1 MRRRDLL
8 GLTLAG
14 GLLAGCGDG
23 DGEATP
29 SATDT
34 PTGAASGSP
43 SGPPD
48 PATDDSF
55 VPEGLSRDQLTVF
68 RYGEHYRQV
77 SDLWVPVG
85 EHAGFLVVAVHGG
98 GWDDTNDRRDLNVLV
113 ADLVGRGYP
122 TLNVD
127 YRGFGENGGWPGTFT
142 DTGQAVDLAADAAA
156 KASVPADRIAFVGH
170 SAGGH
175 LAMWAAA
182 RHTLAADQPAANPR
196 VTPALA
202 ASLAGV
208 LHPSV
213 DYGENDLVEALFG
226 GLPDQQP
233 DRFAYGDPSLR
244 VPYGMP
250 LFAGAGL
257 ADEVVP
263 VSQTQFFADAVT
275 RAGDTIDVQLLD
287 GATHDDAKAPDGP
300 VVPLFR
306 DWLEQHFA

>member
-14 GLLAGCGDG
+14 GLLAGCSGDR
-23 DGEATP
+23 DAPAPAPADTP
-29 SATDT
+29 SGT
-34 PTGAASGSP
+34 ASGSP

-48 PATDDSF
+48 AATDDSF
-55 VPEGLSRDQLTVF
+55 VPDGLSRDQLTVL

-77 SDLWVPVG
+77 SDLWLPAG
-85 EHAGFLVVAVHGG
+85 EHAGFLVVTVHGG

-113 ADLVGRGYP
+113 ADFVGRGYP

-156 KASVPADRIAFVGH
+156 KASVPTDRIVLVGH

-226 GLPDQQP
+226 GLADQQP

-244 VPYGMP
+244 APYGMP

-263 VSQTQFFADAVT
+263 PSQTQFFADAV
-275 RAGDTIDVQLLD
+275 RQAGDTVEVQLVE
-287 GATHDDAKAPDGP
+287 GASHDDAKDPAGP

-306 DWLEQHFA
+306 DWVEQRFA

>member
-1 MRRRDLL
+1 MP
-8 GLTLAG
+8 AG
-14 GLLAGCGDG
+14 D
-23 DGEATP
+23 
-29 SATDT
+29 
-34 PTGAASGSP
+34 
-43 SGPPD
+43 
-48 PATDDSF
+48 
-55 VPEGLSRDQLTVF
+55 
-68 RYGEHYRQV
+68 
-77 SDLWVPVG
+77 
-85 EHAGFLVVAVHGG
+85 HAGFLVVVVHGG
-98 GWDDTNDRRDLNVLV
+98 GWDDTNDRRDVNGLV
-113 ADLVGRGYP
+113 SDFVRRGYP

-127 YRGFGENGGWPGTFT
+127 YRGFGQNGGWPGTFT
-142 DTGQAVDLAADAAA
+142 DTGSAVDLALEAAEEF
-156 KASVPADRIAFVGH
+156 SLPTDRIAYVGH

-182 RHTLAADQPAANPR
+182 RHTLAAGQPSADPR

-244 VPYGMP
+244 APYGMP

-275 RAGDTIDVQLLD
+275 RAGDTVEVQLVE
-287 GATHDDAKAPDGP
+287 GAGHDDAKDPDGP

-306 DWLEQHFA
+306 AWLEQRFA